1 MACYIN
7 QNRNKGYTGVVP
19 ERVGDVVEGKTYT
32 VLAGWKDFSLENI
45 LLDYNPHTFK
55 VNGIDDNGFD
65 INVPGTYTVTYEVS
79 HFMYFDYSWYVNT
92 TVNVIDPD
100 SLNPGLYITSDNASL
115 MMNKVSDNTYG
126 GYGDL
131 WEVSQN
137 DNQYV
142 ISCYDNDYEVSVLS
156 NNSIINPDD
165 ICSITDSED
174 GRKILTVSVPDNL
187 NQAVVLYLTRP
198 NYHSVKMLTGGGW
211 KTSGLPENKLM

>member
-1 MACYIN
+1 M
-7 QNRNKGYTGVVP
+7 
-19 ERVGDVVEGKTYT
+19 
-32 VLAGWKDFSLENI
+32 
-45 LLDYNPHTFK
+45 LDYNPHTFK

-131 WEVSQN
+131 WEVLQN

-174 GRKILTVSVPDNL
+174 GRKNINSIC
-187 NQAVVLYLTRP
+187 
-198 NYHSVKMLTGGGW
+198 
-211 KTSGLPENKLM
+211 SGQS

>member
-1 MACYIN
+1 
-7 QNRNKGYTGVVP
+7 
-19 ERVGDVVEGKTYT
+19 
-32 VLAGWKDFSLENI
+32 
-45 LLDYNPHTFK
+45 
-55 VNGIDDNGFD
+55 
-65 INVPGTYTVTYEVS
+65 
-79 HFMYFDYSWYVNT
+79 MYFDYSWYVNT

-131 WEVSQN
+131 WEVLQN

-174 GRKILTVSVPDNL
+174 GRKTLTVSVPDNL

-211 KTSGLPENKLM
+211 KTSGLPENKLMQFSEKDFEKYEDELSGESQTDEYMDVAAGWTTIKSKQYQVRVQAGPGNVTNYGWQYSFRGSNWVRYR